1 MIVFKIRNI
10 FYYSSLLER
19 IQSPSNQK
27 RPLTQTKTR
36 EGGKGGLGG
45 EREAIDEREGKEGR
59 EEIEEREVSHYSHRE
74 QARDVDIHC
83 QVPGGQRGCSL
94 DMREED

>member
-1 MIVFKIRNI
+1 MIVFMIKNI
-10 FYYSSLLER
+10 FYYSPLLER

-59 EEIEEREVSHYSHRE
+59 EEIEEREE

-83 QVPGGQRGCSL
+83 QVPGENRAAAL
-94 DMREED
+94 WT